1 MRKKLEDIYLSK
13 KGFILSHDRYKEL
26 RIFLQQN
33 TAHLNTENLSER
45 LYVMFNDNYV
55 NDCNHCGKPTA
66 FQNSVVGYRKYCSN
80 DCKRQHIYNDDR
92 SRKMRETCLKNH
104 GVENPGQSKIIK
116 EKIKETCIK
125 TYGVDH
131 PVKSN
136 AVKEKMRETCLKNH
150 GVENPGQS
158 KIIKEKIKETC
169 IKTYGVDHNL
179 KIPYVREIVNQK
191 LRDIFANRE
200 FGKFYTYAFPSGK
213 TVRVQGFEMF
223 ALDELLQINDETN
236 IIVGRKNIYE
246 EIGHV
251 NYNDCGIIREYFPD
265 IYIKSNHKIIEV
277 KSEYTYNLHLQQ
289 NLIKKESCIEQGY
302 DFEFWIYDKNK
313 NKIIK

>member
-92 SRKMRETCLKNH
+92 SR
-104 GVENPGQSKIIK
+104 
-116 EKIKETCIK
+116 
-125 TYGVDH
+125 
-131 PVKSN
+131 
-136 AVKEKMRETCLKNH
+136 KMRETCLKNH

-313 NKIIK
+313 N